1 MDEVSERER
10 GETRRRVSGACVA
23 LVGLASIAACGRGAA
38 PSARPTPEPRAAAA
52 PAGAAP
58 TGVVL
63 YVDESRGFPSAAWI
77 QADGRGRALIG
88 PADAPSYPQTILGDT
103 IALVVGGDGDD
114 VLVGVPAHTL
124 APTLARGGAG
134 TATTA
139 ARLRALE
146 TLGSLHKHVRR
157 LDARTLVFEAAIDGF
172 RDLYAVDVPTQRLE
186 RLTDAPEG
194 SFDPAPSPD
203 GKWIAFASSRA
214 GQLDLWLLE
223 RATRRLERLTDHPG
237 DAIQPTWI
245 DGGRALL
252 YLSGR
257 DGTDGLLRVELATKK
272 VDAITGPRAVH
283 EAFAVSPDGRNVAFT
298 TPTRSGQVAL
308 HVRSLVDGAERTLSG
323 PGDRD
328 SEPTWSP
335 DGAWLAFTHTVSGVP
350 NVWRVRAD
358 GSARAQLTHETRGAW
373 RPRWFPM
380 PTPSEGDSR

>member
-1 MDEVSERER
+1 MDAVSERRR
-10 GETRRRVSGACVA
+10 GETRRRVSGACVRGARLA
-23 LVGLASIAACGRGAA
+23 LVALAGLAACGRGPT
-38 PSARPTPEPRAAAA
+38 PSAEPARAATPKATTLA
-52 PAGAAP
+52 PTP
-58 TGVVL
+58 TGVIL
-63 YVDESRGFPSAAWI
+63 YVDESRGFPSAARI
-77 QADGRGRALIG
+77 RADGQGRALIG
-88 PADAPSYPQTILGDT
+88 PADAPSYPQAILGDT

-114 VLVGVPAHTL
+114 VLVGVPASS
-124 APTLARGGAG
+124 AA
-134 TATTA
+134 TATSA

-146 TLGSLHKHVRR
+146 TLGSLHKHVRP

-172 RDLYAVDVPTQRLE
+172 RDLYAVDVATQRLE

-203 GKWIAFASSRA
+203 GAWIAFASSRA
-214 GQLDLWLLE
+214 GQLDLWRLE

-257 DGTDGLLRVELATKK
+257 DGTDGLLRVDVATRR
-272 VDAITGPRAVH
+272 VDVITGPRAVH
-283 EAFAVSPDGRNVAFT
+283 EAFAVSPDGRHVAFT
-298 TPTRSGQVAL
+298 TPTRSGQVSL

-323 PGDRD
+323 PDDRD

-350 NVWRVRAD
+350 NVWRARAD
-358 GSARAQLTHETRGAW
+358 GSARAPLTHEPRGAW
-373 RPRWFPM
+373 RPRWFP
-380 PTPSEGDSR
+380 TPSEGDSR